1 MAMTRQSGDL
11 PASVNHYRRGVRGG
25 HPCTFFMRDL
35 HLPSLGGG
43 ESGCA
48 FQCQPCR
55 PTGSLEKPFMS
66 LRRLALLITG
76 LTLSTTALA
85 APTHY
90 PLTVDNCG
98 LPLTFAQAP
107 HKTVTIGQAATEMLY
122 SLGLSSEVVGTSLWF
137 NEVLPPYKDTNAKIE
152 RLADNAPSFESV
164 IAKRPDFVPVQ
175 FEWMVGPQGAVA
187 TREQFHDLKIPTY
200 ILPSDCEGKN
210 NLVGADGTRLEA
222 FRIATLYKSIA
233 QIAEIFD
240 VQDRGQ
246 QLIAGYKDRL
256 ANAVEQAKTHDSKPV
271 SAVFWFSSP
280 DLNTDPYVAGRKGI
294 PNFMLDTLGM
304 RNIIDS
310 DEEWPTVGW
319 ETIAKANPTILVIA
333 RMDRR
338 RFPADDHEKK
348 LAFLRSDP
356 VTRNMDAVK
365 NNRIVIMDASA
376 MESSVRL
383 FDGIEQ
389 LAKATQAQ

>member
-1 MAMTRQSGDL
+1 
-11 PASVNHYRRGVRGG
+11 
-25 HPCTFFMRDL
+25 
-35 HLPSLGGG
+35 
-43 ESGCA
+43 
-48 FQCQPCR
+48 
-55 PTGSLEKPFMS
+55 MS

-98 LPLTFAQAP
+98 VPLTFAQAP

-137 NEVLPPYKDTNAKIE
+137 NEVLPQYKDTNAKIE

-175 FEWMVGPQGAVA
+175 FEWMVGPQGAVG

-222 FRIATLYKSIA
+222 FGIDTLYKSIA

>member
-1 MAMTRQSGDL
+1 
-11 PASVNHYRRGVRGG
+11 
-25 HPCTFFMRDL
+25 
-35 HLPSLGGG
+35 
-43 ESGCA
+43 
-48 FQCQPCR
+48 
-55 PTGSLEKPFMS
+55 MS
-66 LRRLALLITG
+66 LRRLALVFTG
-76 LTLSTTALA
+76 LSLSSAALA

-90 PLTVDNCG
+90 PLTIDNCG
-98 LPLTFAQAP
+98 VPLTFSHAP
-107 HKTVTIGQAATEMLY
+107 QKAVTIGQAATEMLY
-122 SLGLSSEVVGTSLWF
+122 SLGVSQQVVGTSLWF
-137 NEVLPPYKDTNAKIE
+137 NQVLAQYQDANSKIE

-164 IAKRPDFVPVQ
+164 IGKRPDFVAVQ
-175 FEWMVGPQGAVA
+175 FEWMVGPQGAVG
-187 TREQFHDLKIPTY
+187 TRQQFADLKIPAY
-200 ILPSDCEGKN
+200 ILPSDCEGKD
-210 NLVGADGTRLEA
+210 NLVGADGTRLQA
-222 FRIATLYKSIA
+222 FNIDTLYKSIA
-233 QIAEIFD
+233 QQAEIFD

-246 QLIAGYKDRL
+246 ALIAGYQARL
-256 ANAVEQAKTHDSKPV
+256 AKAVEQAKTHDGKQT

-280 DLNTDPYVAGRKGI
+280 DLNAAPFVAGRKGI

-304 RNIIDS
+304 RNIVES

-348 LAFLRSDP
+348 LAFLKSDP

-389 LAKATQAQ
+389 LAKATEGQ